1 MLENL
6 LFSLLAFT
14 FEPMNFIFNLKYMI
28 IGMICIIIVMG
39 VLILI
44 TTALN
49 KLVPKFTKKDK
60 IELGDTQIPD
70 LFILNYMSS
79 LESIDIKVYI
89 YILFLAKMNAEIDIE
104 TLAKKLN
111 LSTQDIS
118 FALERLQTEE
128 LLIKNSSGYNIVDLK
143 DEEINKSYIP
153 KV

>member
-14 FEPMNFIFNLKYMI
+14 FEPMNFNFNLKYMV

-60 IELGDTQIPD
+60 ED
-70 LFILNYMSS
+70 
-79 LESIDIKVYI
+79 K
-89 YILFLAKMNAEIDIE
+89 
-104 TLAKKLN
+104 
-111 LSTQDIS
+111 
-118 FALERLQTEE
+118 
-128 LLIKNSSGYNIVDLK
+128 
-143 DEEINKSYIP
+143 
-153 KV
+153 